1 MEGMSN
7 ALVGTL
13 HLSELTVPAL
23 GRKALSRGLEGLTDP
38 CARGVSVL
46 SLHYSQKW
54 KTEAFFRE
62 SEMQVDE
69 SRIWLDCETDSKV
82 LSEVYDR
89 ILTRSETPRARG

>member
-1 MEGMSN
+1 MSSV
-7 ALVGTL
+7 ALL
-13 HLSELTVPAL
+13 IPLRLFP
-23 GRKALSRGLEGLTDP
+23 
-38 CARGVSVL
+38 

>member
-1 MEGMSN
+1 VEEPEI
-7 ALVGTL
+7 GT
-13 HLSELTVPAL
+13 P
-23 GRKALSRGLEGLTDP
+23 DP
-38 CARGVSVL
+38 CHPLMIL